1 MKKSEAISKIR
12 STKYDGGFLRQ
23 CPAELQDDEEV
34 VVAAIERGYTQP
46 VTGSY
51 SKIVTLSGE
60 TRQSVMTESSSPF
73 QFASARLQRDPEIAL
88 LALAAHGD
96 AVFSIDK
103 ELLNDTEFVRMAA
116 KINQIIF
123 KHLPPA
129 LREDSEFMA
138 SFLRDE
144 DGRVIFEVYE
154 NCPERLQNDEKL
166 AYEVIEICPNLAAI
180 PEAFRDN
187 QQIVRRFLD
196 FWRDAEHENLLRDFH
211 KKKNI
216 LWQGYSVVDSFNA
229 VSPRLRNQKEI
240 REDFIRWDHRCF
252 SVLSDEVKDPEEI
265 QKLLKDSEEIQK
277 ILVESIQ
284 RGIAEKTSCEPYLEY
299 FRFLDESDRTNPRVV
314 SLFLGD
320 RYFSWDVMEQKI
332 MPFIPEEMVLNSLA
346 LWKELT
352 RLSPSCLKNA
362 SRRIKRNPL
371 VVFNAVRKDKK
382 AGAYSRGFLRIL
394 HSINLL
400 GFIAE
405 LFYLVRDD
413 Q

>member
-12 STKYDGGFLRQ
+12 STNYDGGFLSQ

-34 VVAAIERGYTQP
+34 VVAAIKRGYITDYDNFNQLHGYP
-46 VTGSY
+46 S
-51 SKIVTLSGE
+51 
-60 TRQSVMTESSSPF
+60 ESPL
-73 QFASARLQRDPEIAL
+73 QFASERLRRDSEIAL
-88 LALAAHGD
+88 LALTAHGE
-96 AVFSIDK
+96 AFRYISK
-103 ELLNDTEFVRMAA
+103 ELLNAPEFVRKAA
-116 KINQIIF
+116 KINKNIF
-123 KHLPPA
+123 GHLPSA
-129 LREDSEFMA
+129 LLEDSESMA
-138 SFLRDE
+138 SILRDE
-144 DGRVIFEVYE
+144 DGRVILEAYE
-154 NCPERLQNDEKL
+154 ICSDSMQNDEAL
-166 AYEVIEICPNLAAI
+166 VCELIETYPRLEAI

-187 QQIVRRFLD
+187 QQIVRKFLD
-196 FWRDAEHENLLRDFH
+196 FWRDTN
-211 KKKNI
+211 
-216 LWQGYSVVDSFNA
+216 QGSVASFSIVESFNA
-229 VSPRLRNQKEI
+229 VSPRMRNQKEI
-240 REDFIRWDHRCF
+240 RKDFINWDPCCF
-252 SVLSDEVKDPEEI
+252 SVLNQEE
-265 QKLLKDSEEIQK
+265 KDSEEIQM
-277 ILVESIQ
+277 ILIESIQ
-284 RGIAEKTSCEPYLEY
+284 KRIAEKISCKPYLEY